1 MKILIKDIINAC
13 GGRLLWGNEDGAI
26 EAISLDS
33 RHMEGKDLFVPI
45 AGEKVDAHRF
55 ICQAGAAGTHR
66 PSGTGS
72 GLGWR
77 IPGAPFRP
85 WGHGAGAR
93 FPFLSLE

>member
-55 ICQAGAAGTHR
+55 ICSGCERRAGAV
-66 PSGTGS
+66 
-72 GLGWR
+72 
-77 IPGAPFRP
+77 
-85 WGHGAGAR
+85 
-93 FPFLSLE
+93 

>member
-45 AGEKVDAHRF
+45 AGDSGCERR
-55 ICQAGAAGTHR
+55 AGAV
-66 PSGTGS
+66 
-72 GLGWR
+72 
-77 IPGAPFRP
+77 
-85 WGHGAGAR
+85 
-93 FPFLSLE
+93 